1 MTQAGSYAEPF
12 LTGSHLQAPGACA
25 GSLNWALDA
34 FRLMVDTMA
43 AVFEQFELKRLSGES
58 HSACEHMRRL

>member
-12 LTGSHLQAPGACA
+12 LAGSHLQAPGACA

-43 AVFEQFELKRLSGES
+43 VAFG
-58 HSACEHMRRL
+58 